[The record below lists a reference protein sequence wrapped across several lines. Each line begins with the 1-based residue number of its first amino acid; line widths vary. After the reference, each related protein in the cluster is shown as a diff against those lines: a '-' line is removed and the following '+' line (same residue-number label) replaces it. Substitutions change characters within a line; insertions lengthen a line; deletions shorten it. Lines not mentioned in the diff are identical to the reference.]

1 MSARTTE
8 ARDALVALIAGWWA
22 PTAPDAVLAPWR
34 FELKA
39 RSHAGRRVYVL
50 PADYARENVTRAQEQ
65 GDYGYAVLVAER
77 YATAG
82 DPPDAWVDERVA
94 WVESLYGLLSASD
107 LRLLA
112 DPGEPYSGLWPDRVE
127 VATVLDY
134 PALTQGK
141 LFLSEIRAT
150 FREHR

>member
-1 MSARTTE
+1 MAARTTE
-8 ARDALVALIAGWWA
+8 ARDAIVSLIAGWWT

-34 FELKA
+34 FELRMK
-39 RSHAGRRVYVL
+39 SHAGRKVYVL
-50 PADYARENVTRAQEQ
+50 PSEYATENVTRAQEQ

-77 YATAG
+77 YTPAD

-94 WVESLYGLLSASD
+94 WVEGLYGLLSASD

-112 DPGEPYSGLWPDRVE
+112 DPGEPCSGLWPDRVE
-127 VATVLDY
+127 VSTVLDY